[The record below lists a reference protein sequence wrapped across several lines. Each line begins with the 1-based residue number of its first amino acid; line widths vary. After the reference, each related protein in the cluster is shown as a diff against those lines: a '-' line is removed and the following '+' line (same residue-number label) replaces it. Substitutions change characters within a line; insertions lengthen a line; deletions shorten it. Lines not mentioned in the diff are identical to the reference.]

1 LDEEFGM
8 DFDGSPITSV
18 EAKLPTFIVEL
29 PQGYRR
35 GTHLRM
41 EMDFRIRSVRYEEN
55 RKGELVQQLILAVE
69 EVELKKVITPE
80 EEVVSLGE
88 AIQEDG
94 VESERVPEI
103 DGQVSLDEIYEE
115 TGEPGTD
122 LAVREGRGEVGSD
135 DGPWV
140 TYADHLDVELAAE
153 TPGRPLMEVFAEFDD
168 GLVSNLPYD
177 TSVGF

>member
-122 LAVREGRGEVGSD
+122 LA
-135 DGPWV
+135 
-140 TYADHLDVELAAE
+140 DVELAE